1 MSEVVTG
8 EEKSEDDSSTVGVG
22 IWKTKLPSL
31 HPLSF
36 HFITEL
42 ITFIEYADADS
53 GNIKMKAPTPGYG

>member
-8 EEKSEDDSSTVGVG
+8 EEKSEDDSSTVEVG

-36 HFITEL
+36 YTCI
-42 ITFIEYADADS
+42 IQ
-53 GNIKMKAPTPGYG
+53 N